1 MSCFKYSFF
10 TRAKTLLLEV
20 LICPREIA
28 PRESRQIQPGDRTHW
43 FSNLVDELLINKPTG
58 RVVPNSS
65 ETCMSQLNYESHSH
79 NVLNVLFYNSTTISP
94 CCVEYQTRSVLI
106 CSVHPGW
113 LRFGPPH
120 GYTPVWLETRRFAG
134 CQLLLSFLGG
144 DECRIYN
151 QH

>member
-65 ETCMSQLNYESHSH
+65 ETCMSQLTYESHSRMYWMLFSTILQQSH
-79 NVLNVLFYNSTTISP
+79 HVASNIKRALCPSALYIPGGCALGRHTGTPQFDSRLEGLRVANPSLVLTIKN
-94 CCVEYQTRSVLI
+94 
-106 CSVHPGW
+106 
-113 LRFGPPH
+113 
-120 GYTPVWLETRRFAG
+120 ETYM
-134 CQLLLSFLGG
+134 S
-144 DECRIYN
+144 D
-151 QH
+151 